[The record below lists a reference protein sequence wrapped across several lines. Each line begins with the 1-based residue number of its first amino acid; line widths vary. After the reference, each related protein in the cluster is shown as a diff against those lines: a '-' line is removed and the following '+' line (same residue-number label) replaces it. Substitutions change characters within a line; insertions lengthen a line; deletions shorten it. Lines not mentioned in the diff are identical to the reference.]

1 MEFNRV
7 VLVPWDF
14 TQVAEY
20 AFQHAVN
27 VAKTVKDAITL
38 IHIVKKD
45 KEVNEST
52 IKLNDAANE
61 LKKKYGVK
69 PEMMVKVGSIFSK
82 ITEATEEI
90 DADMVIMGT
99 HGMTGMQKFTGSWA
113 LKVIAGTHIPFLVVQ
128 GPPTKDLFEEVVFPV
143 DFKKE
148 NKEKVNWIVYLAR
161 HFNNPKFHIFKS
173 KNSDPRLVKA
183 VESNV
188 IFTRRILDVQRV
200 KYTISGAEGKKDFT
214 KETLE
219 FAEEKKADLLLIIT
233 TKDITLADYMLGAHE
248 QQIIA
253 NEAGIP
259 VMCINPRPSKVSS
272 FSTSGG

>member
-1 MEFNRV
+1 MEFKRV

-14 TQVAEY
+14 TQIAEN
-20 AFQHAVN
+20 AFQHAIN

-45 KEVNEST
+45 KEVNEAT
-52 IKLNDAANE
+52 IKLNDTATE
-61 LKKKYGVK
+61 LKKKYGIK
-69 PEMMVKVGSIFSK
+69 PEIMVKVGSIFTT

-99 HGMTGMQKFTGSWA
+99 HGMKGMQKITGSWA

-128 GPPTKDLFEEVVFPV
+128 GPPKKETFDEVVFPI

-148 NKEKVNWIVYLAR
+148 NKEKVNWVVYLAR
-161 HFNNPKFHIFKS
+161 HFHNPKFHIFKS
-173 KNSDPRLVKA
+173 KNNDPRLVKA

-200 KYTISGAEGKKDFT
+200 NYSLTQAEGKKDFT
-214 KETLE
+214 RETLD

-233 TKDITLADYMLGAHE
+233 TKDITIADYMLGAHE

-272 FSTSGG
+272 FNASGG